1 MIAGRVRGAGG
12 GGRQALCIRAA
23 LVPAIVVACLIIT
36 VQAAKTDIKV
46 DFDKTFSFATLKT
59 WSWHP
64 EGRGDVRMAVSSQ
77 DDPKLVA
84 ARVDPVIIP
93 AVERELSARGFSRA
107 AAADFYVHYYVLAT
121 LKQDAQVMGQF
132 LPTVPEWGIPPFN
145 AATQSLSIYPVGTLV
160 LDVTA
165 PAGGPIVWRGA
176 AQRTINIDKPDA
188 ERRKVLE
195 EAIRDLIRR
204 IPKK

>member
-1 MIAGRVRGAGG
+1 MSNNRLIAAGCAT
-12 GGRQALCIRAA
+12 RARDAMPAAIAAFILC
-23 LVPAIVVACLIIT
+23 LPAVLP
-36 VQAAKTDIKV
+36 AAKTDIKV
-46 DFDKTFSFATLKT
+46 DFDKTFAFTSLRT

-64 EGRGDVRMAVSSQ
+64 EGQGDVRMAVSSE

-84 ARVDPVIIP
+84 ARVDPIIIP
-93 AVERELSARGFSRA
+93 AVERELGARGFTRA

-132 LPTVPEWGIPPFN
+132 LPTTPEWGIPPFN

-160 LDVTA
+160 LDVTS

-176 AQRTINIDKPDA
+176 AQRTINIERPDS

-195 EAIRDLIRR
+195 QAIRDLIRR